1 VIPMKTRGSTSKAE
15 GLFQRLA
22 DWTAQTMGHAWA
34 FTIAFLIVLAWAVSG
49 PVFHFSDTWQ
59 LIINT
64 STTVLTFLMV
74 FLIQGSQNRD
84 AAALHLKLDEV
95 ILMLEGPRDEVAG
108 IEQLT
113 EKEIKR
119 RRDQERKDRGEAR

>member
-1 VIPMKTRGSTSKAE
+1 MKQRE
-15 GLFQRLA
+15 DWFQRLA

-34 FTIAFLIVLAWAVSG
+34 FALAFAIVLLWAVSG
-49 PVFHFSDTWQ
+49 PIFGFSDTWQ

-84 AAALHLKLDEV
+84 AAALHLKLDE
-95 ILMLEGPRDEVAG
+95 IITHLKGPRNEMAG
-108 IEQLT
+108 IESLS
-113 EKEIKR
+113 EKEIKDM
-119 RRDQERKDRGEAR
+119 RDEEHGEQQRSRGADPQ